1 MRALT
6 SALRPFLLPVTLIL
20 LMSGL
25 LLAMDNSGTRNVQG
39 PVRLAIVQPASL
51 GAFDEALKGLNA
63 SLAKH
68 GYTDGEKAR
77 IKYYNAQGDVPTS
90 NDIARQVTNGSADLI
105 ISLGTLAMQSVASAN
120 RQANIRH
127 VFGVVTNA
135 ASAGVGVSATDPLGH
150 PAWMTGYTSLVPI
163 RPALDLAREFNPGL
177 RKVGLVWHTAEVS
190 SQAQTA
196 DARNAAKALG
206 IELIEANADSTSEV
220 GPAAQSLV
228 SRQVDALLLTGD
240 VMVITAADQLI
251 KAARAGRIPVIS
263 VVTPNFRKGALFD
276 LGADYAG
283 IGAEVG
289 DLAAAVLDGAEI
301 AKLPVLNKAPPSLN
315 LNVMALEGLRD
326 TWRLP
331 PDLLSRANRV
341 IDKDG
346 ERSVR

>member
-1 MRALT
+1 MPAVAT
-6 SALRPFLLPVTLIL
+6 ALRPYLLPVTLIL
-20 LMSGL
+20 LMSAL
-25 LLAMDNSGTRNVQG
+25 LLALDNSGSRTNKEK
-39 PVRLAIVQPASL
+39 VRLAIVQPASL
-51 GAFDEALKGLNA
+51 GAFEDALKGLNA
-63 SLAKH
+63 SLARH
-68 GYTDGEKAR
+68 GYTDGGKAS
-77 IKYYNAQGDVPTS
+77 IKYYNAQGDIPTS

-105 ISLGTLAMQSVASAN
+105 ISLGTLALQSVANAN
-120 RQANIRH
+120 RQANVRH
-127 VFGVVTNA
+127 VFGVVTSA

-150 PAWMTGYTSLVPI
+150 PTWMTGYTSLVPI

-177 RKVGLVWHTAEVS
+177 RQVGLVWHTSEAS
-190 SQAQTA
+190 SQTQTA
-196 DARNAAKALG
+196 DARG

-228 SRQVDALLLTGD
+228 SRQVDALLITGD
-240 VMVITAADQLI
+240 VLVITAADQLI

-276 LGADYAG
+276 LGADYVG
-283 IGAEVG
+283 IGTEVG
-289 DLAAAVLDGAEI
+289 ELAASVLDGAEI

-315 LNVMALEGLRD
+315 VNVLALEGLRD

-331 PDLLSRANRV
+331 PELLGRAQRV

>member
-1 MRALT
+1 MPAIT
-6 SALRPFLLPVTLIL
+6 TALRPYLLPVTLIL
-20 LMSGL
+20 LMSAL
-25 LLAMDNSGTRNVQG
+25 LLALDNSGSRTSKEK
-39 PVRLAIVQPASL
+39 VRLAIVQPASL
-51 GAFDEALKGLNA
+51 GAFEEALKGLNA

-68 GYTDGEKAR
+68 GYTDGGKAS

-105 ISLGTLAMQSVASAN
+105 ISLGTLALQSVANAN
-120 RQANIRH
+120 RQANVRH
-127 VFGVVTNA
+127 VFGVVTSA

-177 RKVGLVWHTAEVS
+177 RKVGLVWHTSEAS

-196 DARNAAKALG
+196 DAREAAKALG

-228 SRQVDALLLTGD
+228 SRQVDALLITGD
-240 VMVITAADQLI
+240 VLVITAADQLI

-276 LGADYAG
+276 LGADYVG
-283 IGAEVG
+283 IGTEVG
-289 DLAAAVLDGAEI
+289 ELAAAVLDGAEI
-301 AKLPVLNKAPPSLN
+301 PKLPVLNKAPPSLN
-315 LNVMALEGLRD
+315 VNVLALEGLRD

-331 PDLLSRANRV
+331 PELLSRAQRV

-346 ERSVR
+346 ERTVR